1 MNTAKALIAGLAVTL
16 GLLAVTYGLEG
27 LAQVAGPEE
36 VELHSEETE
45 TGGEDEAEDIE
56 LGDEQDNEDE
66 AHDEGSEGTAGS
78 EEDH

>member
-36 VELHSEETE
+36 VEVHSEEGE
-45 TGGEDEAEDIE
+45 THGEEEAEEIE

-66 AHDEGSEGTAGS
+66 AS
-78 EEDH
+78 EEDHEG